1 MTREADNSMA
11 GSDFD
16 WMVSNHGVWG
26 WKAPVK
32 ESVSGVSL
40 LQLSPFS
47 LPSFPFSPETPDT
60 QANGWL
66 DSSVA
71 LHWIK
76 GNGDY
81 RQFVANRVSKIQQHS
96 FIQWRYVLSD
106 QNPADLGSRGGRVD
120 KSAKLWWEGPA
131 WLAEPK
137 SWPPDIVTVATSE
150 TQAEAKVVREAL
162 FVTKTEDDVLNE
174 TLEKHGYWKAIRIV
188 AWIARFLSNCKAKS
202 TKKSGPLTTEETETE
217 TQVER
222 WIYRVQSRFAATDKY
237 QKDGPRLKLQ
247 KNKQGLFECRG
258 RIQGDYPIYL
268 PDDDLFNKKLV
279 TSANENTLHGGVSL
293 TMA

>member
-1 MTREADNSMA
+1 MLFSRVVQGWGVRFHHYSQTRCR
-11 GSDFD
+11 
-16 WMVSNHGVWG
+16 
-26 WKAPVK
+26 
-32 ESVSGVSL
+32 
-40 LQLSPFS
+40 
-47 LPSFPFSPETPDT
+47 
-60 QANGWL
+60 L

-96 FIQWRYVLSD
+96 FIQWRYVRSD

-131 WLAEPK
+131 WLAEPE
-137 SWPPDIVTVATSE
+137 SWLPDIVTVATSE

-202 TKKSGPLTTEETETE
+202 AKKSGPLTTEETE

-222 WIYRVQSRFAATDKY
+222 WIYRVQSRFATTDKY

-247 KNKQGLFECRG
+247 KNEQGLFECRG

-293 TMA
+293 TMAKVPGKYWLPQLRRLTKRVIKSCNGCKKVSSGSLCTHTNR